1 MLQLPRMHC
10 SGRKVVRLGAQTSVA
25 MLRWLQPGWLL
36 NRGSSSLQV
45 HSQCVCAYHTQS
57 SRAPLLITLRV
68 TAGMGTWNLQL
79 RR

>member
-25 MLRWLQPGWLL
+25 MLRWLL